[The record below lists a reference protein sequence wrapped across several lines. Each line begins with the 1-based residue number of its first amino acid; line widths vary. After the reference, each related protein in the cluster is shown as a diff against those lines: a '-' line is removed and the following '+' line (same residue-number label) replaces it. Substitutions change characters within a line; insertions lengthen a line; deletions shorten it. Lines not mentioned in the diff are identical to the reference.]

1 MDTEFEGNIY
11 TSFSLQVI
19 QKLASFVLGPD
30 SARALRLSS
39 SCSATG
45 IQKTHWCLKHLWQ
58 REMKYW
64 ALDRPLYV
72 NRSADFQDFEAKT
85 MPPSA
90 DNYSLLRKQLLAWH
104 WAPGETEPLVDH
116 STWASH
122 YDLGVVWLIKPKT
135 GACTATFHYQME
147 VLYIRKGLSRSWRHK
162 LHIQGTEVPLAHNTP
177 GTLLILYI
185 YSKSTPLASW
195 GT

>member
-19 QKLASFVLGPD
+19 QKLASFVLGPEKQD

-58 REMKYW
+58 REIKYQ

-104 WAPGETEPLVDH
+104 WAPGETELSWSFNMSFPLWPGCRLTHQAKNWGMH
-116 STWASH
+116 SN
-122 YDLGVVWLIKPKT
+122 I
-135 GACTATFHYQME
+135 
-147 VLYIRKGLSRSWRHK
+147 
-162 LHIQGTEVPLAHNTP
+162 PLPDGSAV
-177 GTLLILYI
+177 Y
-185 YSKSTPLASW
+185 
-195 GT
+195 